1 MIIKL
6 YRLLFPA
13 LVTILFIAISNVNFR
28 NEFFISYVPIIST
41 MAIFY
46 WAAFWPE
53 LMPKVIVF
61 FIGII
66 QDAIQGMPFGFS
78 SFSLLILWF
87 AIFSQRRFIS
97 GESFMGIWLIYMV
110 SVGFYM
116 ILNLLTISLYYKHMI
131 FSYDLVT
138 VWVMNCIL
146 YPIFHY
152 IFYKIH
158 SSLIKNLQIKD

>member
-1 MIIKL
+1 M
-6 YRLLFPA
+6 LFPA
-13 LVTILFIAISNVNFR
+13 LVTIFFIAISNVNFR

-61 FIGII
+61 IIGIV

-78 SFSLLILWF
+78 SLSLLILWF
-87 AIFSQRRFIS
+87 AIYSQRRFIS
-97 GESFMGIWLIYMV
+97 GESFIGIWLIYIVAVAIYMV
-110 SVGFYM
+110 
-116 ILNLLTISLYYKHMI
+116 INLLVISLYFKHMI
-131 FSYDLVT
+131 FSHDLIT
-138 VWVMNCIL
+138 VWLMNCIL

-152 IFYKIH
+152 IFYKMH
-158 SSLIKNLQIKD
+158 SSLINNLKIKD